1 MQNYDGSH
9 EDFDLFV
16 VPTVPAMKQQVDTIA
31 TLRSLSED
39 IGVPASRIRVV
50 FNMVDPRRDV
60 EKLFTKV
67 FEAHEN
73 DRGFMLCTDAVIY
86 ENPIFEKIKGFDR
99 SIIELRN
106 DPTDYVA
113 MNADAIEQGEPEER
127 KAWIRQ
133 MVALKR
139 LANRV
144 TTELDAVFRVLV
156 H

>member
-1 MQNYDGSH
+1 MYGRC
-9 EDFDLFV
+9 DL
-16 VPTVPAMKQQVDTIA
+16 
-31 TLRSLSED
+31 
-39 IGVPASRIRVV
+39 
-50 FNMVDPRRDV
+50 
-60 EKLFTKV
+60 
-67 FEAHEN
+67 
-73 DRGFMLCTDAVIY
+73 